1 MDRLSSE
8 LLGFEPDARVLIV
21 NCDDFG
27 LHDAVNA
34 AVVESIETGIASS
47 CSLMVPC
54 PAAADAM
61 RLLRER
67 PHIPFGIHLALIR
80 DSPELRWGPVAAKAD
95 VPSLLDPGTAELY
108 VDTPAQRTALL
119 AAANPTDVER
129 ELRAQIDTVVDGG
142 LAPTHLDWHCLA
154 DGGRADILDLSMAL
168 AKEYGAAA
176 VGETVPVEVRRCQAS
191 VDHGVDLCAQLAFDL
206 GRIGRCE
213 ERGALGRRIDVELGG
228 VGVEQRGHVGLGGD
242 RTPAQ
247 LGRIADER
255 EVDAERNVRA
265 FAQQPHRVRRRWAR
279 NHQAAG
285 ARNAGLDRLHHGSVD
300 RVVHAEVVAVDD
312 QHPRVRFEAQQLARQ
327 SIHGAPVCPT
337 VVCSGQMGGFAL
349 LRRVERQAAIGRPVD
364 V

>member
-168 AKEYGAAA
+168 AKEYGLAAR
-176 VGETVPVEVRRCQAS
+176 VWL
-191 VDHGVDLCAQLAFDL
+191 DD
-206 GRIGRCE
+206 
-213 ERGALGRRIDVELGG
+213 GRRKARKQGKPVVDNAFLDSYSIGVSDNAATTYARMLRELPPGLNEWAVHPAHATEQWQTIEPIGWQVRHNDHAFLTSPQAREILAQEGITVIDYGPL
-228 VGVEQRGHVGLGGD
+228 
-242 RTPAQ
+242 
-247 LGRIADER
+247 
-255 EVDAERNVRA
+255 
-265 FAQQPHRVRRRWAR
+265 QQAW
-279 NHQAAG
+279 NDG
-285 ARNAGLDRLHHGSVD
+285 
-300 RVVHAEVVAVDD
+300 AEVCN
-312 QHPRVRFEAQQLARQ
+312 P
-327 SIHGAPVCPT
+327 
-337 VVCSGQMGGFAL
+337 
-349 LRRVERQAAIGRPVD
+349 
-364 V
+364 